1 MLIENCSTICTICL
15 RGRPHCHKCLELIAI
30 SAECDSTRLCLNQSE
45 PIWTNLDQSEPAWIA
60 WSLREFRTDSCDSC
74 EVKSDIGFDHMHNHG
89 PADDL
94 RSNVA
99 IGVRRTWRAVAWAQ
113 IFCRHQALTKLREN
127 DQGIWSMYEWCTN
140 RVRTVSGT
148 CPSYQFCAQILC
160 CTCVCVRDCPSIC
173 SALQHC
179 GIEFLPRCY
188 LMLLCYLLHHLQ

>member
-45 PIWTNLDQSEPAWIA
+45 PIWTNLDQSEPAW
-60 WSLREFRTDSCDSC
+60 SLREFRTDSCGK
-74 EVKSDIGFDHMHNHG
+74 VKSDIGFDHMHNHG

-113 IFCRHQALTKLREN
+113 ILVLGCWHQALREN
-127 DQGIWSMYEWCTN
+127 YQCMMVYEWCP
-140 RVRTVSGT
+140 VSER
-148 CPSYQFCAQILC
+148 CPYFRYVSLLSVLC
-160 CTCVCVRDCPSIC
+160 TDSLLYLRMCPRLS
-173 SALQHC
+173 
-179 GIEFLPRCY
+179 EY
-188 LMLLCYLLHHLQ
+188 M